1 MASIRSPSL
10 FTPLLP
16 LRRCSKFFAFFPKLQ
31 LCNSRNSI
39 LILSCS
45 SPGTIPTTEQEVLQ
59 AIADSDDKS
68 LPCVRT
74 YENDSALLT
83 LIGAVDFQQAL
94 TAAAA
99 DGGEA
104 ASEHV
109 SSGMPA
115 MVVETV
121 LPGPSDDHSTVSTRL
136 FLPARKVLEKATKLR
151 RSLSEDI
158 FSSITSRNILAL
170 TFRQVVL
177 QQLWNFDMIVFKPGA
192 ERDMEDLENPR
203 EVLASFSLS
212 SSDEHLISTLAEVV
226 CTSVLQGTQ
235 RQFVDNLQGG
245 NLSRFFPWFEKS
257 ERIVSKDSSVILYKL
272 FEEEIVENARSLLDY
287 YNSMKSKTTLKKIK
301 PRQQWWKPS
310 CYEKLQKIGG
320 SDFSAWTSEYVPAY
334 RLEINANRMGDTKFE
349 GWKKSAE
356 NRWEVL
362 LTHSQMVGLAETL
375 DMYYEDPYSLPDKQL
390 PCGVAAK
397 FAKVSNKKGSS
408 YLWKIFSVTLASGI
422 FLVAISAL
430 GQLCLPHLCKGGRSP
445 GEHRS
450 LPSSEVHSAIQE
462 FSDATKLE
470 EFCILAVAKLK
481 DALGWP
487 EDIKM
492 EHDIGVWIG
501 ELPGF
506 LRTLGEANSDSEG
519 VSTLSTSQTIDEEI
533 KISLQDIA
541 SYQVVFSSDGKIIG
555 FQPLSRVAVNQWAV
569 NPLAKE
575 LYGGKKLSPGI
586 IEPGLR
592 ASRPSEVIVVELLMS
607 VKPDGYF
614 ALARPFH

>member
-203 EVLASFSLS
+203 EVAPDTDTFSSLYSFHISRSL
-212 SSDEHLISTLAEVV
+212 HL
-226 CTSVLQGTQ
+226 SVSALRMNILSPRLQKL
-235 RQFVDNLQGG
+235 FVPLFFKALKDNL
-245 NLSRFFPWFEKS
+245 LIIYR
-257 ERIVSKDSSVILYKL
+257 V
-272 FEEEIVENARSLLDY
+272 
-287 YNSMKSKTTLKKIK
+287 
-301 PRQQWWKPS
+301 
-310 CYEKLQKIGG
+310 KIGG